1 MAFIHAIGAGE
12 QRLARLRPALRRPG
26 HGAGGAALLCT
37 TPPFSYYLFDFLR
50 ALVAEMVW

>member
-12 QRLARLRPALRRPG
+12 KRLARLRPALRRPG